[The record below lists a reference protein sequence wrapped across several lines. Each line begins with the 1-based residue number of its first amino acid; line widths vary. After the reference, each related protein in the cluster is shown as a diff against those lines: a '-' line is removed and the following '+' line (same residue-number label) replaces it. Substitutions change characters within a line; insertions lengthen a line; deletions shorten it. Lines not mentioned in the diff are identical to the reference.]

1 MDIDRNKI
9 GAIID
14 RYEGKEKFL
23 ILILQDI
30 QSEYKYL
37 PKDVL
42 SQVAEKLSVPLTQ
55 IYSIA
60 TFYKAFSLEPRGKH
74 LVKVCLGTACHVR
87 GGQRILD
94 TVERIFGVKA
104 GKTTPDCKFT
114 LQRVNCLGCCA
125 LGPVMV
131 VDDEYHGGL
140 LSAEVEKI
148 LSNYT

>member
-1 MDIDRNKI
+1 MNIDQNKI
-9 GAIID
+9 GAILD
-14 RYEGKEKFL
+14 RYEGKEEFL

-42 SQVAEKLSVPLTQ
+42 SHVAEKLGVPLTQ

-74 LVKVCLGTACHVR
+74 LVRVCMGTACHVR
-87 GGQRILD
+87 GGQRILG
-94 TVERIFGVKA
+94 TVERVLGVKA
-104 GKTTPDCKFT
+104 GKTTPDRKFT

-140 LSAEVEKI
+140 RSAEVGKI

>member
-1 MDIDRNKI
+1 MDIDQNKI
-9 GAIID
+9 GAIIN
-14 RYEGKEKFL
+14 RYECKDEFL

-42 SQVAEKLSVPLTQ
+42 FYVAEKLGVPLTQ
-55 IYSIA
+55 IYRIA
-60 TFYKAFSLEPRGKH
+60 TFYKAFSLEPMGKH

-94 TVERIFGVKA
+94 TVERVLGVRS
-104 GKTTPDCKFT
+104 GETTPDCKFT

-140 LSAEVEKI
+140 QSAKVEEI
-148 LSNYT
+148 LSSYD

>member
-9 GAIID
+9 GAIIN
-14 RYEGKEKFL
+14 RYKGKEEFL

-42 SQVAEKLSVPLTQ
+42 SYVAEKLGVPLTQ

-60 TFYKAFSLEPRGKH
+60 TFYKAFSLEPWGKH
-74 LVKVCLGTACHVR
+74 LVKICLGTACHVR

-94 TVERIFGVKA
+94 TTERVLGVRA
-104 GKTTPDCKFT
+104 GETTPDRKFT

-140 LSAEVEKI
+140 RSAEVEKI